1 MKVNLNQSFKDFKGN
16 EVKVNGQAVLISD
29 EVGKILFNMGTS
41 GNTPLSSDEKYM
53 AYKLCNK
60 LCRSGQ
66 IDLSTE
72 EAAFIIKACG
82 EQLTAGAYGQV
93 RDLIENK

>member
-1 MKVNLNQSFKDFKGN
+1 MKVNLNKSFKDFKGK
-16 EVKVNGQAVLISD
+16 EIGVMIAD

-41 GNTPLSSDEKYM
+41 GNMSADEKYM

-60 LCRSGQ
+60 VCQCGE
-66 IDLSTE
+66 IDLSAE

-82 EQLTAGAYGQV
+82 ETLTAGAYGQV